1 MTNAMWKLR
10 NAIWATPDYIDD
22 KDKKRFRWLTEGLEQ
37 QRTVLMDALGFGH
50 PLRGKAI
57 QCGKINDPDTNY
69 MQRCGIPLCPRC
81 FMTERTKQIKQATRK
96 RFAGVPNEQL
106 AFATILLPMS
116 TTLSDVSETIATEKT
131 RMRNMVS
138 LKRRKDSRWND
149 FEILGWMEIDRMT
162 YADIEGLGRNSRV
175 ALEQLGIPLF
185 WYDDTTMWR
194 PHLHA
199 IIRLDQLSITEVAD
213 AFRSNGYGAA
223 YQVDIQPFKANR
235 RVGLNIKSVIQ
246 YALKFRIES
255 DFKAANDGRDAD
267 EYDLANRKW
276 WPAEDIR
283 AYAEWLCNENS
294 RFQSL
299 RFSLGA
305 KGQRTN
311 TNSNSASN
319 DQCESEPNMQSISY
333 DDFVGADML
342 DKAFDNRSDQSDYVE
357 FDDDLSDEY
366 SAHGTFIEEK
376 VVVDEESSDNG
387 VGYKN
392 PYTDTNWMLPKRPSS
407 SIFGTDFLLNDAAA
421 FVATSRYSGNVVS
434 LFERL
439 RSIADRNRANGDQ
452 RDGTTH

>member
-1 MTNAMWKLR
+1 MTSAMWRLR

-57 QCGKINDPDTNY
+57 QCGKINNPDTNY

-116 TTLSDVSETIATEKT
+116 TTLSEVSETIATEKT

-138 LKRRKDSRWND
+138 LKRRKDSRWDN
-149 FEILGWMEIDRMT
+149 FEILGWCEIDRMT
-162 YADIEGLGRNSRV
+162 YADINGLGRNSRV

-199 IIRLDQLSITEVAD
+199 IIRLDQLSVSEVAD

-255 DFKAANDGRDAD
+255 DFKAAGIEQDAD

-305 KGQRTN
+305 KGQRANARN
-311 TNSNSASN
+311 TLASN
-319 DQCESEPNMQSISY
+319 DQCEIKPNMQSISP
-333 DDFVGADML
+333 DDFIGADML
-342 DKAFDNRSDQSDYVE
+342 VKAFDDRSDQLDDIE
-357 FDDDLSDEY
+357 LDDDFSDEY
-366 SAHGTFIEEK
+366 SAHRNFIEDEG
-376 VVVDEESSDNG
+376 VIDEESSDNG
-387 VGYKN
+387 VRYKN
-392 PYTDTNWMLPKRPSS
+392 PCTDTNWTLPKRASS
-407 SIFGTDFLLNDAAA
+407 STFGTDFPLNDAAA
-421 FVATSRYSGNVVS
+421 FVATSRYAGNVVS
-434 LFERL
+434 LSERL
-439 RSIADRNRANGDQ
+439 RSIAERNRAKGAQ
-452 RDGTTH
+452 RGGTAH

>member
-1 MTNAMWKLR
+1 MTSAMWKLR
-10 NAIWATPDYIDD
+10 NAIWAAPGYIDD

-50 PLRGKAI
+50 PLRGAAI
-57 QCGKINDPDTNY
+57 RCGRIDDPDTNY
-69 MQRCGIPLCPRC
+69 MKRCNIPLCPRC
-81 FMTERTKQIKQATRK
+81 FMTERTKQIKQATRE

-138 LKRRKDSRWND
+138 LKRRKDSRWDN
-149 FEILGWMEIDRMT
+149 FEILGWWEIDRMAYT
-162 YADIEGLGRNSRV
+162 DIEGLGRNSRI

-199 IIRLDQLSITEVAD
+199 IIRLDQLSVSEVAD

-283 AYAEWLCNENS
+283 TYAEWLCEENS

-299 RFSLGA
+299 RFSLGV
-305 KGQRTN
+305 KGQRAN
-311 TNSNSASN
+311 TSGNSASN
-319 DQCESEPNMQSISY
+319 DQREITTDMQSISY
-333 DDFVGADML
+333 NDFVGEDML
-342 DKAFDNRSDQSDYVE
+342 DKACNDRSDHSDHVE

-366 SAHGTFIEEK
+366 SAHGTFIEDEG
-376 VVVDEESSDNG
+376 VVDEESSDIC
-387 VGYKN
+387 VRYKN
-392 PYTDTNWMLPKRPSS
+392 PCTDTNWTLQKRPSP
-407 SIFGTDFLLNDAAA
+407 SILGTDFPPNDAAA
-421 FVATSRYSGNVVS
+421 VVATSRYAGNVIS
-434 LFERL
+434 LSERL
-439 RSIADRNRANGDQ
+439 RSIADRNRPNGDQ
-452 RDGTTH
+452 RGGATH

>member
-1 MTNAMWKLR
+1 MTSAMWKLR

-116 TTLSDVSETIATEKT
+116 TMLSDVSETVATEKT

-138 LKRRKDSRWND
+138 LKRRKDSRWDN
-149 FEILGWMEIDRMT
+149 FEVLGWFEIDRMT
-162 YADIEGLGRNSRV
+162 YADLEGMGRKSRI

-199 IIRLDQLSITEVAD
+199 IIRLDQLSVSEVAD
-213 AFRSNGYGAA
+213 AFRSNGYGAT
-223 YQVDIQPFKANR
+223 YQVDIQPFNANR

-255 DFKAANDGRDAD
+255 NFKAVSIEQDAD

-283 AYAEWLCNENS
+283 GYAEWLCEENS

-305 KGQRTN
+305 KGQRAN
-311 TNSNSASN
+311 GNSNSASN
-319 DQCESEPNMQSISY
+319 DQYESEPIMQGIAR
-333 DDFVGADML
+333 DDLDGADML
-342 DKAFDNRSDQSDYVE
+342 DKALDDRTDQSNCFE
-357 FDDDLSDEY
+357 FDDDFSDEY
-366 SAHGTFIEEK
+366 SAHGTYIEDER
-376 VVVDEESSDNG
+376 VIDEESSDIG
-387 VGYKN
+387 VRYKN
-392 PYTDTNWMLPKRPSS
+392 PCTDTNWTLPKRPSS
-407 SIFGTDFLLNDAAA
+407 SIFGADFPPNDAAA

-439 RSIADRNRANGDQ
+439 RSIADRNRANDDQ
-452 RDGTTH
+452 RDGTTL